1 MIAKMIFDLLA
12 QTKKNIETNHIS
24 SPQDVRKL
32 DSALVSHSQQLQT
45 EIKQLRQFLREHFY
59 NHTNVVRMDMKSQ
72 KVVEELFEVFMS
84 DWRLLPDSERK
95 KISPNLPQAEI
106 AGIICT
112 YIANMTDMG
121 ALDEHQKLF
130 DNMTRF

>member
-1 MIAKMIFDLLA
+1 M
-12 QTKKNIETNHIS
+12 
-24 SPQDVRKL
+24 RKL
-32 DSALVSHSQQLQT
+32 DSALASHSQQLQI

-95 KISPNLPQAEI
+95 KISSDLPQAEI